1 MRLKERVAIVTG
13 GNQGIGRAIAIALA
27 KEGARVVIVARN
39 AARLEET
46 VRELRSFSPASLSIQ
61 TDVGD
66 ESQVQTMVARAHGQ
80 LGRIDVL
87 VNNAAIT
94 GPTQAAVEIP
104 TQQWMEVLR
113 VNFLGMVFCCREV
126 ARIMIPRKSG
136 SIINLSSVAG
146 KTGRALRSPYAAS
159 KAAVINFT
167 HTLAAELGPS
177 GIRVNA
183 ICPGTIEGE
192 RIQRVFS
199 EKAKALGISY
209 EAAAQMRVKETPLGR
224 LLRAEEV
231 AALTVFLASEEASG
245 MTGQAINVSGG
256 REMR

>member
-1 MRLKERVAIVTG
+1 MRLKEKIGIVTG
-13 GNQGIGRAIAIALA
+13 GSQGIGKAIAIALA
-27 KEGARVVIVARN
+27 KEGARVIIVARN
-39 AARLEET
+39 GASLEEALK
-46 VRELRSFSPASLSIQ
+46 ELHSFSPGSLSIR
-61 TDVGD
+61 TDIGD
-66 ESQVQTMVARAHGQ
+66 ESQVQTMVEKVHRQFGQ
-80 LGRIDVL
+80 IDFL
-87 VNNAAIT
+87 VNNAAIM
-94 GPTQAAVEIP
+94 GPTQPVVEIP
-104 TQQWMEVLR
+104 TTEWMEVLR

-126 ARIMIPRKSG
+126 ARIMIPSKSG

-146 KTGRALRSPYAAS
+146 KTGRALRGPYAAS

-167 HTLAAELGPS
+167 HTLATELGPF

-224 LLRAEEV
+224 LIHAEEV